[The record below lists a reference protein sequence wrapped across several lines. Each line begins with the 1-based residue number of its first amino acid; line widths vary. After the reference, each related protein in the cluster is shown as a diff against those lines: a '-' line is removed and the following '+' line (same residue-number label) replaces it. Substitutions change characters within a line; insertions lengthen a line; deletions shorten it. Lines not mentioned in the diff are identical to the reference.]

1 MLDNFEG
8 KKDISWN
15 AFFVQEYHVYGLAS
29 EHDAKTL
36 KNMLLNVHVGVEVV
50 EELLTDHIGQNGS
63 H

>member
-36 KNMLLNVHVGVEVV
+36 KNMLLNVYSSTCRSGRVAH
-50 EELLTDHIGQNGS
+50 
-63 H
+63 